1 MVAWL
6 GLLQLVRGSIRLWRP
21 SERLRGSICA
31 CRSLCWLLAFY
42 QVWQYEP
49 FESPAGTWSSMLVIV
64 SAGSAEAHLF
74 LAYRRHRMGR
84 PTRCGIAWTAA
95 GRLVRL
101 WGFVFLLAWT
111 CGERAP
117 NDLLDKPVPIYSE
130 LCLDGARSRAPLSVM
145 RALGCGI

>member
-1 MVAWL
+1 MVARL
-6 GLLQLVRGSIRLWRP
+6 AVLQHVGGSIRLWRP
-21 SERLRGSICA
+21 SERLRGAICA
-31 CRSLCWLLAFY
+31 YRLLCWLLGFY
-42 QVWQYEP
+42 QVWHYEP

-84 PTRCGIAWTAA
+84 RTRCGIAWTAA

-101 WGFVFLLAWT
+101 WGFVFLLART

-117 NDLLDKPVPIYSE
+117 NDLLDKPVPLY
-130 LCLDGARSRAPLSVM
+130 C
-145 RALGCGI
+145 